1 MEIVFR
7 AASVYF
13 FLYLLFRFT
22 GKRSLARITA
32 FDFVLL
38 LIIAQTTQQ
47 ALLGYDYSVTNAFV
61 LISTLLGIDIA
72 LSLWKR
78 FLRERNRLVEGTPL
92 VIVEDGRYL
101 EDRMH
106 KARVDKED
114 ILAAA
119 RERSGLERIDQ
130 VKYAVLERHGAISII
145 PKS

>member
-22 GKRSLARITA
+22 GKRSLSRATT

-61 LISTLLGIDIA
+61 LISTLLGIDIG

-78 FLRERNRLVEGTPL
+78 FLRERNRLVDGTPL
-92 VIVEDGRYL
+92 IIVEDGRYL
-101 EDRMH
+101 EERMH
-106 KARVDKED
+106 KARIDKED
-114 ILAAA
+114 VLAAA

-130 VKYAVLERHGAISII
+130 VKYAVLERHGVISII